1 MTNYFWYD
9 IIIERSEMEMS
20 LKGKR
25 VANNTAKAGDN
36 FGKKDGMERMKKFLQ
51 RDNSIFL
58 IKNWYR
64 DGYSFQEMADKIGV
78 TLQIFKEARNE
89 FEEFDQALMESKE
102 VVDYKVENAL
112 LKSALGYTTKEVKVT
127 TLMRYGKVVETTK
140 EVTEKEFAPN
150 VSAIQMWLYNRQ
162 KDKWRNMNV
171 QKSLTEDLEEDS
183 SIEITVKRASSN
195 ESKDT
200 GVQPADFEADELDSE
215 VAEKEITVKK
225 KSKKQIEEEKKK
237 KQKEL
242 AETNEEDWSEVDDE
256 DWEGVDD

>member
-1 MTNYFWYD
+1 MT
-9 IIIERSEMEMS
+9 
-20 LKGKR
+20 
-25 VANNTAKAGDN
+25 KAGDN
-36 FGKKDGMERMKKFLQ
+36 FGKNDGLRRIKKFLQ

-78 TLQIFKEARNE
+78 TLQVFKEARNE
-89 FEEFDQALMESKE
+89 FEELDQALMEGKE

-183 SIEITVKRASSN
+183 SIEITVKRASDK

-200 GVQPADFEADELDSE
+200 GVQPAEFNEE
-215 VAEKEITVKK
+215 EKEITVRK

-237 KQKEL
+237 KQNEL

-256 DWEGVDD
+256 EWEGVDD

>member
-1 MTNYFWYD
+1 MPTT
-9 IIIERSEMEMS
+9 
-20 LKGKR
+20 KR
-25 VANNTAKAGDN
+25 IKNINSKAGER

-51 RDNSIFL
+51 RENSLFL

-89 FEEFDQALMESKE
+89 FEEFDKALMESKD

-183 SIEITVKRASSN
+183 SIEITVKRASDK

-200 GVQPADFEADELDSE
+200 DVQPAEFEADKEAEID
-215 VAEKEITVKK
+215 EKEITVRK
-225 KSKKQIEEEKKK
+225 KSKKQIEAEKKK